1 MDGLRLVSVKTL
13 PEGANALKRSCF
25 GAVGG
30 GSSEGIIN
38 EPFSDDRFKRNE
50 NLRKAFPLDSSG
62 SDAAVDHMIAAPLRP
77 INAPCR
83 AGERPARQGSSFGNN
98 DRILHND

>member
-1 MDGLRLVSVKTL
+1 MDGLRLVSVDTL
-13 PEGANALKRSCF
+13 PEGTDALKRSCF

-50 NLRKAFPLDSSG
+50 NLRKAFPSLLSFLA
-62 SDAAVDHMIAAPLRP
+62 DAAPACKKLRRESGP
-77 INAPCR
+77 
-83 AGERPARQGSSFGNN
+83 
-98 DRILHND
+98 